1 MIFVRVFLEFFK
13 IGAVTFGGGQAMLP
27 ILQRE
32 LVTNLNWLS
41 MDKFLYFVSVSE
53 VTPGPVA
60 LNMATFIGFE
70 MKGIVGAITA
80 TAGVVAPSFI
90 IILLI
95 ASFAHRFRENK
106 IYKRFMSGIKPVI
119 IALLAN
125 AIYLITL
132 KGFKGPIPYLMA
144 GGAFFLFYKWKLN
157 PVILLLIMGAL
168 GILIL

>member
-1 MIFVRVFLEFFK
+1 MIILRIFLEFFK

-32 LVTNLNWLS
+32 LVINLNWIT

-60 LNMATFIGFE
+60 LNMATFIGYE
-70 MKGIVGAITA
+70 LKGITGAISA
-80 TAGVVAPSFI
+80 TGGVVAPSFI
-90 IILLI
+90 VILLI
-95 ASFAHRFRENK
+95 ASFAHKFRENK

-132 KGFKGPIPYLMA
+132 RGFKTPIPYIMA
-144 GGAFFLFYKWKLN
+144 IAAFFAFYKWKIN
-157 PVILLLIMGAL
+157 PVILLLLMGVV
-168 GILIL
+168 GIVLL